1 MLENNLS
8 ENIKEIPNREPNQ
21 AKPNILLSLVSGLM
35 YFGLFFFAQYAI
47 TFVLMIY
54 YGTAKVA
61 EDAANGVSFNA
72 EELTAYLE
80 ALIYEKINLVFI
92 LYVSL
97 FVFILIVF
105 FAIRKKSFWKETRIV
120 PFPAK
125 YIPAVLVLSV
135 GLFFFLNAIL
145 NLMPQSWI
153 ADYSESASFITEG
166 ALWVSLITKGLLA
179 PLSEELT
186 FRGLMLSRFNRALP
200 KWVGILIS
208 SVLFGLVHG
217 QALWF
222 FYAMVLG
229 MILCLIAIRT
239 KSILST
245 FLIHSLFNLGG
256 VFISYVEFPITLP
269 IIIAAVILGVILL
282 AIGFYLT
289 YGRKTIAA

>member
-1 MLENNLS
+1 
-8 ENIKEIPNREPNQ
+8 
-21 AKPNILLSLVSGLM
+21 
-35 YFGLFFFAQYAI
+35 
-47 TFVLMIY
+47 
-54 YGTAKVA
+54 
-61 EDAANGVSFNA
+61 
-72 EELTAYLE
+72 
-80 ALIYEKINLVFI
+80 VFI

-153 ADYSESASFITEG
+153 ADYSESSSFITEG

-229 MILCLIAIRT
+229 IILCLIAIRT
-239 KSILST
+239 NSILST
-245 FLIHSLFNLGG
+245 FIIHSLFNLGG
-256 VFISYVEFPITLP
+256 VFISYVELPITLP
-269 IIIAAVILGVILL
+269 IIIAAIIVGTILL
-282 AIGFYLT
+282 ALGFCLLYHK
-289 YGRKTIAA
+289 KTVAA